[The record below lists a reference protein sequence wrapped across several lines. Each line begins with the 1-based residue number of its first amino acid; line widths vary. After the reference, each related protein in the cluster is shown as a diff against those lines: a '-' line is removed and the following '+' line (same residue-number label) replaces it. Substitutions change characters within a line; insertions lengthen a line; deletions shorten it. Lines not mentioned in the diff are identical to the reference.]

1 MFGSGDGIGLLKRFH
16 GGLEIFKTDS
26 HWKWPLNEAFGSKRL
41 SADPVSLRAWCFVGS
56 SNVLRL
62 EPHFGLDFHP
72 HHFIRPT
79 LCKLAYGVE
88 FTCLN
93 RPKLAPSGAVR
104 TFFEHPSSRFYRR
117 F

>member
-72 HHFIRPT
+72 ITSFGQPS
-79 LCKLAYGVE
+79 ANSSMV
-88 FTCLN
+88 LN
-93 RPKLAPSGAVR
+93 SHV
-104 TFFEHPSSRFYRR
+104 
-117 F
+117 